1 MSKERILIV
10 EDEAI
15 VAEELKEDLERLG
28 YEVAGII
35 DTGDQVVE
43 TVAALKPDLILMD
56 VRLKGSVDGIEAAYQ
71 TQAEFDIPVIY
82 LSAYSDVETLERA
95 ALTTPAAYLIKP
107 FNERE
112 LAANIALALSS
123 VRSRLSSLEKLRGN
137 EPLVDVLD
145 VPALLLDSLGL
156 IVYANRPALSY
167 LRVRDRSFIRNESI
181 TRFVDVGTREAPE
194 RPCLI
199 VAADG
204 STGSAVVRMESLTLS
219 NGEQIGALVTFH
231 KMSDKERDF
240 LETSACALNDALIA
254 NLPGVDA
261 AGPGYGV
268 GGFLL
273 PCLSGTGDFFDV
285 FPLGSEY
292 FCFYALD
299 VMGHGPLAA
308 LIAWS
313 LRDMA
318 RTAAAGTTGASPGA
332 ILARLNQDYRE
343 KNFVPDSFFVS
354 MILGIVERGS
364 GRFKIARAGH
374 PPCLHLRPSKSPELL
389 LGTGTALGITA
400 KLQVQELTG
409 VMETNGRLV
418 VFSDGTLE
426 SYSGGRDKMEAALN
440 RIADLVDHPLDSFVD
455 TLRTQARENFSG
467 DDASLL
473 AIHRYF

>member
-28 YEVAGII
+28 YAVAGII

-43 TVAALKPDLILMD
+43 AVASLKPDLILMD
-56 VRLKGSVDGIEAAYQ
+56 VRLNGGVDGIEAAYQ
-71 TQAEFDIPVIY
+71 TKAEFDIPIIY
-82 LSAYSDVETLERA
+82 LSAYSDGETLKRA
-95 ALTTPAAYLIKP
+95 AQTTPAAYLIKP

-112 LAANIALALSS
+112 LAANISLALSS
-123 VRSRLSSLEKLRGN
+123 ARSRVSSLEKLRGN

-145 VPALLLDSLGL
+145 APALLLDSRGL

-181 TRFVDVGTREAPE
+181 TRFVDVGTREAPD
-194 RPCLI
+194 RPCLV

-231 KMSDKERDF
+231 KMSEKERDF

-254 NLPGVDA
+254 NLPGPDA

-285 FPLGSEY
+285 FSLGGEH

-313 LRDMA
+313 LHDMA
-318 RTAAAGTTGASPGA
+318 RTAAEGMEREGPGA
-332 ILARLNQDYRE
+332 VLARLNRDYRE

-374 PPCLHLRPSKSPELL
+374 PPCLHLRPSKDPELL
-389 LGTGTALGITA
+389 RGTGSALGIA
-400 KLQVQELTG
+400 PELDVLELEGTL
-409 VMETNGRLV
+409 EANGRLV

-426 SYSGGRDKMEAALN
+426 AYAGGRDDMAAALN
-440 RIADLVDHPLDSFVD
+440 RIAGLVDHPLDSFVE
-455 TLRTQARENFSG
+455 TLRTEARESFSG

-473 AIHRYF
+473 AIHRYP